1 MTDSQPDVPGS
12 GAAPQQPP
20 YPQQAY
26 PPPPQPFDAQQPP
39 GPQQP
44 PYLPQPFAPA
54 YGPPAPM
61 SPEDQRLWATLAHIS
76 GALFHL
82 LGPLVIYLVV
92 KDRGPYVRTQA
103 AEALNFWITVD
114 LALLVSAVLVLVLIG
129 IIGLIAIPV
138 VAIVL
143 AIVAAVATNRGE
155 DYRYPVNLRIVH

>member
-1 MTDSQPDVPGS
+1 
-12 GAAPQQPP
+12 
-20 YPQQAY
+20 
-26 PPPPQPFDAQQPP
+26 
-39 GPQQP
+39 
-44 PYLPQPFAPA
+44 
-54 YGPPAPM
+54 M

-82 LGPLVIYLVV
+82 LGPLVVYLVV